1 MMPVSVSEYL
11 STCYRPDREYLEGLV
26 LERNLGEFDHGSL
39 QAALA
44 AFFFALRSQG
54 VYVSTEQ
61 RVQVKQTRFRIPD
74 VCVVAGSKPAEQIF
88 TTPPFLCIEIL
99 SKDDRMGEM
108 RERIRDYSDFGAPNI
123 WIFDPRQKRAWA
135 CDGSGMREPVD
146 GILRAI
152 DTEIALP
159 LADLFDA

>member
-1 MMPVSVSEYL
+1 MPVSVSEYL
-11 STCYRPDREYLEGLV
+11 STSYRPDREYLEVLV

-54 VYVSTEQ
+54 VCVSTEQ
-61 RVQVKQTRFRIPD
+61 RLQVKRTRFRIPD

-99 SKDDRMGEM
+99 SKDDRMSEM
-108 RERIRDYSDFGAPNI
+108 QERIRDYIDFGVPNI
-123 WIFDPRQKRAWA
+123 WIFDPSQKRAWT
-135 CDGSGMREPVD
+135 CDGSGMREAAD
-146 GILRAI
+146 GILRTI
-152 DTEIALP
+152 DPEIALP
-159 LADLFDA
+159 LADLFNA